1 MPSAVTPELERAIEV
16 FARGFSYVRS
26 RTHAYE
32 ATPIAVSGYPD
43 APPLWVLRDAPRRR
57 GNYRS
62 EEWVSCNLPP
72 PAVDAAARAET
83 RGRYVICAI
92 HPAGTSDQPLR
103 DGFKALGYRLNTT
116 EPLMA
121 HSLRRIPRVPEPAAI
136 ERVLTPVLAD
146 RLHRATRSRQI
157 RSEDLHPG
165 ARQRQYVALLD
176 DTVVGWVGSI
186 MVDRSTWC
194 QNLFVVEQY
203 RRRGIARA
211 LLCRML
217 RDDRAHGATMAV
229 LTSSHTGARLYP
241 LVGYR
246 QIGLLL
252 AYTPR
257 RRAQTAGPP
266 GGATARA

>member
-1 MPSAVTPELERAIEV
+1 MPAPTTVDLERAIEV

-26 RTHAYE
+26 RTHPYE
-32 ATPIAVSGYPD
+32 ATPAPVPGYPD
-43 APPLWVLRDAPRRR
+43 APPLWVLRDGERRR
-57 GNYRS
+57 GNYRT
-62 EEWVSCNLPP
+62 EEWVCCNVPP
-72 PAVDAAARAET
+72 PVVHAAARAGT

-92 HPAGTSDQPLR
+92 HPAGSSDRPLR
-103 DGFKALGYRLNTT
+103 DGFKALDYRLNAT

-121 HSLRRIPRVPEPAAI
+121 HSLRRIPRVPEPATI
-136 ERVLTPVLAD
+136 ERVLSPELAD
-146 RLHRATRSRQI
+146 RLHQATSSRQI
-157 RSEDLHPG
+157 RPGDLHPD
-165 ARQRQYVALLD
+165 ARQRQYVAFID

-186 MVDRSTWC
+186 TVDGATWC
-194 QNLFVVEQY
+194 QNMFVVEKY

-211 LLCRML
+211 MLCRML

-257 RRAQTAGPP
+257 RRANDG
-266 GGATARA
+266 

>member
-1 MPSAVTPELERAIEV
+1 VPASAAAELERAIEV
-16 FARGFSYVRS
+16 FARGFAYVRS
-26 RTHAYE
+26 RTHPCE
-32 ATPIAVSGYPD
+32 ATPNAVPGFPG
-43 APPLWVLRDAPRRR
+43 APPLWVLRDAERRR

-72 PAVDAAARAET
+72 AVVHGAARAGT

-92 HPAGTSDQPLR
+92 HPAGTSDGPLR
-103 DGFKALGYRLNTT
+103 AGFKALDYRLNTT

-121 HSLRRIPRVPEPAAI
+121 HPLRRIPRVPEPAVI
-136 ERVLTPVLAD
+136 ERVLTPEMAD

-157 RSEDLHPG
+157 RHEDLHPD
-165 ARQRQYVALLD
+165 ARQRQYVALID
-176 DTVVGWVGSI
+176 DAVAGWVGSI
-186 MVDRSTWC
+186 MVDGSTWC

-246 QIGLLL
+246 QVGLLL

-257 RRAQTAGPP
+257 RRAASG
-266 GGATARA
+266 

>member
-1 MPSAVTPELERAIEV
+1 MPASAAAELERAMEV

-26 RTHAYE
+26 RTHPYE
-32 ATPIAVSGYPD
+32 ATKVGVPGYPD
-43 APPLWVLRDAPRRR
+43 APPLWLLRDAPRRR

-62 EEWVSCNLPP
+62 EEWVSCNLPAA
-72 PAVDAAARAET
+72 AVDAAARAGT

-103 DGFKALGYRLNTT
+103 DGFKTLDYRLNTT

-121 HSLRRIPRVPEPAAI
+121 HPLRRIPRVPEPAVI
-136 ERVLTPVLAD
+136 ERVLTAEMAE
-146 RLHRATRSRQI
+146 RLHRATSNRQI
-157 RSEDLHPG
+157 RPDDLHPG
-165 ARQRQYVALLD
+165 ARQRQYVAFID

-186 MVDRSTWC
+186 TVNGATWC

-211 LLCRML
+211 MLCRML
-217 RDDRAHGATMAV
+217 RDDRAYGASMAV
-229 LTSSHTGARLYP
+229 LTSSHTGAKLYP

-257 RRAQTAGPP
+257 RRANAG
-266 GGATARA
+266 

>member
-1 MPSAVTPELERAIEV
+1 MEV

-26 RTHAYE
+26 RTHPCE
-32 ATPIAVSGYPD
+32 ATPNAVPGYAG
-43 APPLWVLRDAPRRR
+43 APPLWVLRDAERRR
-57 GNYRS
+57 GNYRT
-62 EEWVSCNLPP
+62 EEWVSCDLP
-72 PAVDAAARAET
+72 PAVVHGAARAGT

-103 DGFKALGYRLNTT
+103 AGFKALDYRLNTT

-121 HSLRRIPRVPEPAAI
+121 HSLRRIPRVPEPAVI
-136 ERVLTPVLAD
+136 ERVLTPEMAD
-146 RLHRATRSRQI
+146 RLHRAARSRQI
-157 RSEDLHPG
+157 RPEDLHPG

-176 DTVVGWVGSI
+176 DTVAGWVGSI
-186 MVDRSTWC
+186 MVDGSTWC
-194 QNLFVVEQY
+194 QNLFVAEQY

-211 LLCRML
+211 MLCRML

-257 RRAQTAGPP
+257 RRAAS
-266 GGATARA
+266 R